1 MREYGMSK
9 EEFKCVAK
17 AYPAFATQVKF
28 WTEIIAI
35 RGDDKYAEGVLEGYC
50 RAMIDIKQVVK
61 ARVFV
66 GISQEIANR
75 KYRKE
80 GTRNDKR

>member
-1 MREYGMSK
+1 MSK
-9 EEFKCVAK
+9 ISMSRTEYESIATT
-17 AYPAFATQVKF
+17 YPAFATQVKF
-28 WTEIIAI
+28 WTEIIAM

-50 RAMIDIKQVVK
+50 REMIDFKHVVR

-66 GISQEIANR
+66 GISQEIENR